1 MNKQG
6 NTHYKVSVQ
15 KLTENQSLT
24 AFTQHAL
31 QLNYYFITFQ
41 DIKNQQLAKL
51 Y

>member
-1 MNKQG
+1 MRCQG

-15 KLTENQSLT
+15 KLRENQSLT

-41 DIKNQQLAKL
+41 DIKTFVTTQVV
-51 Y
+51 